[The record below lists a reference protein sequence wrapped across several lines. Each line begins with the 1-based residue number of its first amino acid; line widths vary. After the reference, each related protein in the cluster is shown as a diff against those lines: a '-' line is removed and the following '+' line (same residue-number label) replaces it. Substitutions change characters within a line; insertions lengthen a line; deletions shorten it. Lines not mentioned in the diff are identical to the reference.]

1 MKRIFDAIIR
11 WSILHRAFVLVI
23 ALAICV
29 YGAIAFTRMPV
40 DAFPDLTAPTVTIGT
55 EAHGR
60 APEEAE
66 SLITSP
72 IESAMN
78 GQTEVRRAR
87 SASGVG
93 ISIVWVEFGWNT
105 EMTRARQL
113 VNEKLPLAQTQLPP
127 DVPAPQLAPMSSV
140 MGEIMFVGL
149 RGSSFQGRS
158 EERRVGKEC
167 RSGVETC
174 Q

>member
-1 MKRIFDAIIR
+1 MKRIFDAIIH

-40 DAFPDLTAPTVTIGT
+40 DVFPDLTAPTVTIVP
-55 EAHGR
+55 EAPGL
-60 APEEAE
+60 APEEVE

-78 GQTEVRRAR
+78 GQTEVRRVR

-93 ISIVWVEFGWNT
+93 ISIVWVEFGWGT
-105 EMTRARQL
+105 EMVRARQL
-113 VNEKLPLAQTQLPP
+113 VNEKLPLAQTQDRKSTRLN
-127 DVPAPQLAPMSSV
+127 
-140 MGEIMFVGL
+140 
-149 RGSSFQGRS
+149 
-158 EERRVGKEC
+158 
-167 RSGVETC
+167 
-174 Q
+174 